1 MSVRPQKNLLKT
13 KPLVGRCVSLS
24 CDLTLSLGGKSIPC
38 KLIIKMKKRSLVN
51 YTYDS
56 FIHSANMCDVPVIT
70 MLLGLP
76 THRHT
81 VEAQDGGPLISQSL
95 FGQYSNVIERLKV

>member
-1 MSVRPQKNLLKT
+1 MSIRPQKNRLKT
-13 KPLVGRCVSLS
+13 KTLVGRCVSAS
-24 CDLTLSLGGKSIPC
+24 CDLRLSLGGTSIPC

-56 FIHSANMCDVPVIT
+56 FIHSANVCDVPVIT
-70 MLLGLP
+70 VLPGLP

-95 FGQYSNVIERLKV
+95 FGRYSNAIERLKV